1 MKSSS
6 TVAQKPVRSNL
17 CLVRQSAKCRNIFW
31 PTYLSPKMLLRHVV
45 TSFLVLIVP
54 MNKWTWY
61 WQYGLN
67 LTENGQLTYIISRFF
82 KQIRVPRYKISSCS
96 HSLRPE
102 PPKAKKIFLKGYQFL
117 FKVDLITYN
126 SNCYI
131 FLDWILTCKHYIKHW
146 H

>member
-1 MKSSS
+1 MKRSWNEKS
-6 TVAQKPVRSNL
+6 VWSNL
-17 CLVRQSAKCRNIFW
+17 FLVIQSTKCRNIFW

-45 TSFLVLIVP
+45 TSFLVFIVP
-54 MNKWTWY
+54 MDNWTWN
-61 WQYGLN
+61 WQYVLN
-67 LTENGQLTYIISRFF
+67 LTENGQLTHIISRFF

-117 FKVDLITYN
+117 FKVELSTYN
-126 SNCYI
+126 SICYI
-131 FLDWILTCKHYIKHW
+131 FLDWILACKHYIKHW